1 MLHIN
6 HISSKDI
13 HLSDYDDI
21 IDVRSPSEFGED
33 HLPDA
38 INLPVLSNSER
49 EEVGTI
55 YKQVNPFEA
64 RRRGAAL
71 VSYNI
76 SEHLKDY
83 FVDKK
88 KDYSPLIYCWRGGER
103 SRSLATILESVG
115 WRPSLLEGGY
125 QGYRKHVIQSF
136 NDILKNDLSFKIIS
150 GLTGSGKTKLLMH
163 LESLGC
169 QTIDLEGLASHRGS
183 ALGEEC
189 DNDQPSQK
197 MFERLLYE
205 KFLTLNDKIPV
216 FLESESSRIGDLQ
229 IPSNFWTMMKN
240 SDVWEIE
247 TERKFRV
254 DFLLNEYTHFT
265 KDKDLLKTKLE
276 KIRHLKTESVYNKWI
291 SMVDDNDYRSFV
303 GSILEDHYD
312 AAYISSRQKT
322 YTSEVEKV
330 FKINE
335 INDVSLRYLADQI
348 NESVSSLFMA

>member
-6 HISSKDI
+6 HISSKDV

-183 ALGEEC
+183 ALGEESN
-189 DNDQPSQK
+189 NDQPSQK

-254 DFLLNEYTHFT
+254 DFLLNEYIHFIE
-265 KDKDLLKTKLE
+265 DKELLKTKLS
-276 KIRHLKTESVYNKWI
+276 KIRHLKSDRVYDKWI
-291 SMVDDNDYRSFV
+291 SMIDDGDYKAFV
-303 GSILEDHYD
+303 RSILEDHYD

-322 YTSEVEKV
+322 YSSAAVKV
-330 FKINE
+330 FNINE
-335 INDVSLRYLADQI
+335 INDVSLRNLAEQI
-348 NESVSSLFMA
+348 KASVPS